1 MPKGISLHIG
11 LNKVDP
17 AHYDGWNGALTA
29 CEFDA
34 KDMAALA
41 KAQKFKTKTLLTA
54 QATADAVITAVTDAA
69 NQLKAGDFFLF
80 TYSGHGGQVP
90 DKNGDEKDG
99 LDETWVLYDR
109 ELIDDELY
117 RLWALFAPGVR
128 ILVLSDSCHSGTVT
142 RARLYE
148 AVATQPEIEELAP
161 PIVPRFR
168 VMPGHVNERGSLQ
181 NRVYTKNKELYDGI
195 QKQTRAGDTVAVNA
209 SVLLIS
215 GCQDNQLSSDGNRNG
230 LFTQMLLKTWNKG
243 EFSGSYSKFHKT
255 ILQRMPP
262 WQSPNFY
269 RAGARDA
276 RFEAES
282 PFTV

>member
-1 MPKGISLHIG
+1 MPKGISVHVG

-17 AHYDGWNGALTA
+17 AHYDGWDGELAA

-41 KAQKFKTKTLLTA
+41 KARKFKPKTLLTK
-54 QATADAVITAVTDAA
+54 QATAAAVIGALTDAA
-69 NQLKAGDFFLF
+69 GQLKTGDFLLF

-90 DKNGDEKDG
+90 DKNGDEKDR

-117 RLWALFAPGVR
+117 GIWSLFAPGVR
-128 ILVLSDSCHSGTVT
+128 IFVLSDSCHSGTVT
-142 RARLYE
+142 RGRLYE
-148 AVATQPEIEELAP
+148 AMVTNPAIGELAAP
-161 PIVPRFR
+161 TIPRFR
-168 VMPGHVNERGSLQ
+168 VMPGQVNDPGSLQ

-195 QKQTRAGDTVAVNA
+195 QKRTRAGDKVVVNA
-209 SVLLIS
+209 SILLIS
-215 GCQDNQLSSDGNRNG
+215 GCQDNQLSADGNRNG
-230 LFTQMLLKTWNKG
+230 LFTQMLLKVWNKG
-243 EFSGSYSKFHKT
+243 KFTGGYTKFHRAIAEK
-255 ILQRMPP
+255 MPP

-269 RAGARDA
+269 RAGASDA

-282 PFTV
+282 PFSL